1 MEEERVAKAAA
12 IEVRIVGI
20 ARAARVVTGAGIVI
34 VAKIARIVV
43 IARGARAEYVA
54 VEEVRVVAINQRK

>member
-1 MEEERVAKAAA
+1 MEEARVAKAAE

-20 ARAARVVTGAGIVI
+20 ARAARIVTGAGIVI
-34 VAKIARIVV
+34 VAKIARMVG
-43 IARGARAEYVA
+43 IARGVRADYVA